1 MLSNHNHQ
9 TAKYIQKYTNMP
21 SKLYQN
27 MLTEMKTIGAENTH
41 HIGIYLEGQN
51 EIYKRLIGTKDT
63 KEEENMLLGEIQ
75 KFKQCRKNIEHAAA
89 NLIQTY
95 LLLARDDYSDY
106 STESNIEAA
115 KHAEELYF
123 SNNRWEDSY
132 KEWSTEEWE
141 REPYISGSKW

>member
-1 MLSNHNHQ
+1 
-9 TAKYIQKYTNMP
+9 MP
-21 SKLYQN
+21 SQLYQN
-27 MLTEMKTIGAENTH
+27 MLAEMKTIGAENTH
-41 HIGIYLEGQN
+41 HIGIYLDGQS

-63 KEEENMLLGEIQ
+63 KEEEDMLLAEIQ

-95 LLLARDDYSDY
+95 LTLDRDDYSDY
-106 STESNIEAA
+106 STERNIEAA
-115 KHAEELYF
+115 KHAEELYL

-141 REPYISGSKW
+141 REPYLSGSKW